1 MSTGKLPHNNFL
13 TLMLVPASA
22 QLKRSFDVRF
32 WPEAVAPAPVMPD
45 VRQCPWRSRPDSR
58 VIGNDAEES
67 PGSTGHGAR

>member
-32 WPEAVAPAPVMPD
+32 WPKGGIMVLTWQNPALSGEQM
-45 VRQCPWRSRPDSR
+45 
-58 VIGNDAEES
+58 N
-67 PGSTGHGAR
+67 